1 VIYFIYIIIAL
12 FDVNRLQLRCW
23 ESRSD
28 PSGAYRF
35 GDFTRVVLRAGR
47 EQREASGTSGAP
59 GGAASS
65 GGEADGTAANT
76 SYRPGDFTRGLWSK
90 LRK

>member
-1 VIYFIYIIIAL
+1 MIFCSHGWC
-12 FDVNRLQLRCW
+12 Q

-35 GDFTRVVLRAGR
+35 GDFTRGVLRAGR
-47 EQREASGTSGAP
+47 QQREAPSG
-59 GGAASS
+59 ASS
-65 GGEADGTAANT
+65 GGEAAANT
-76 SYRPGDFTRGLWSK
+76 GYRPGDFTRGLWSK